1 MNRIKECIE
10 KFILDKQQ
18 LNNEILNIE
27 RERNEIAQQR
37 NMKKTTMDM
46 NNYDVSREVN
56 ELGWK
61 IAELGNR
68 SQELQNGINAKYI
81 NTKDYINSVIGE
93 LILDEAISQEN
104 RMQLEQAKKRTRSG
118 EFSNVLDIIQ
128 EIENPCVIENTETV
142 QEAENIEMVEES
154 QDIAEVQASVEENA
168 AQEIEQEGQSNFE
181 TIQKI
186 QEEGSEEIS
195 IDDLDQIEEFK
206 IEEFEPV
213 AELEIEEMEPI
224 EELNIEE
231 FNQQIKELEIQEIE
245 PIEELEVAEFTPI
258 EFEQE
263 AQQSN
268 EAEQIQVVETNE
280 GEESIDLENLLDR
293 YVQLIREEEMQ
304 KREPVLTLA
313 EEQKETEQIEEIEEI
328 NLEDVA
334 VAQEKNI
341 NINEKI
347 TMSNIIVKIENGR
360 LLYKA
365 QLSNGAEIKVYPCN
379 ENEGQILEKDKEK
392 KNEIKESLINYSLAE
407 YRMFDKR
414 VIKKIDPVV
423 CDILTKFAKQYNYEA
438 QSLVYNYA
446 MSFSNMDE
454 EIEPVPQITYNMYYT
469 ENSEMSKKEKE
480 VLSKICRGARKNDK
494 IEVIG
499 YNSIISKIKCA
510 IKKVLNT
517 EKISA
522 LAEGTIKNG

>member
-37 NMKKTTMDM
+37 NMKKATMDM

-104 RMQLEQAKKRTRSG
+104 RMQLEQAKRRTRSG

-168 AQEIEQEGQSNFE
+168 AQEIEQEEQSNFE

-186 QEEGSEEIS
+186 QEEDSEEIS

-224 EELNIEE
+224 EELNI
-231 FNQQIKELEIQEIE
+231 
-245 PIEELEVAEFTPI
+245 
-258 EFEQE
+258 
-263 AQQSN
+263 
-268 EAEQIQVVETNE
+268 
-280 GEESIDLENLLDR
+280 
-293 YVQLIREEEMQ
+293 
-304 KREPVLTLA
+304 
-313 EEQKETEQIEEIEEI
+313 
-328 NLEDVA
+328 
-334 VAQEKNI
+334 
-341 NINEKI
+341 
-347 TMSNIIVKIENGR
+347 
-360 LLYKA
+360 
-365 QLSNGAEIKVYPCN
+365 
-379 ENEGQILEKDKEK
+379 
-392 KNEIKESLINYSLAE
+392 
-407 YRMFDKR
+407 
-414 VIKKIDPVV
+414 
-423 CDILTKFAKQYNYEA
+423 
-438 QSLVYNYA
+438 
-446 MSFSNMDE
+446 
-454 EIEPVPQITYNMYYT
+454 
-469 ENSEMSKKEKE
+469 
-480 VLSKICRGARKNDK
+480 
-494 IEVIG
+494 
-499 YNSIISKIKCA
+499 
-510 IKKVLNT
+510 
-517 EKISA
+517 
-522 LAEGTIKNG
+522 